1 MIRPRSRRSDVEN
14 RVPHYSAEDVRGG
27 EILLRTRT
35 QRLIF
40 IAGLAGAA
48 LLGLLAYGGG

>member
-1 MIRPRSRRSDVEN
+1 MAARSD
-14 RVPHYSAEDVRGG
+14 RQRRADAAPHYSADDVRGG
-27 EILLRTRT
+27 EIILRTRA

-48 LLGLLAYGGG
+48 LLGLLAFAGG

>member
-1 MIRPRSRRSDVEN
+1 MIRPRSRRPHVEN

-48 LLGLLAYGGG
+48 LLGLLA